1 MTPALTPTP
10 APAPTAADPRP
21 LVFLD
26 LDDTLFQTR
35 RKNATAPHVAA
46 VDRAGQPLSFMTDA
60 QAMLAAW
67 LSVAARV
74 VPTTGRNS
82 EALSRVGLD
91 FSNGAICSFG
101 GLIRRADGTPD
112 PEWQALMATHS
123 ADHAE
128 ALHTL
133 DALLGIY
140 LEMQS
145 LDIRHRVITDAGLD
159 LYLSAKH
166 NAAAWEELEAV
177 ADWLRAEV
185 PAGWR
190 VHLNGNN
197 LAVLPPFLD
206 KAHAV
211 RWFRNRIAGPHPF
224 AIGLGDSL
232 SDVEFLLAC
241 DIAALPAG
249 AQLAQRLAGG

>member
-1 MTPALTPTP
+1 MKRLNCSTALI
-10 APAPTAADPRP
+10 AA
-21 LVFLD
+21 
-26 LDDTLFQTR
+26 
-35 RKNATAPHVAA
+35 AAA
-46 VDRAGQPLSFMTDA
+46 VLGALPAAAQEEVTVTLNWTAG
-60 QAMLAAW
+60 
-67 LSVAARV
+67 
-74 VPTTGRNS
+74 G
-82 EALSRVGLD
+82 
-91 FSNGAICSFG
+91 
-101 GLIRRADGTPD
+101 
-112 PEWQALMATHS
+112 
-123 ADHAE
+123 DHAP
-128 ALHTL
+128 
-133 DALLGIY
+133 IY
-140 LEMQS
+140 WAQEQGWYA
-145 LDIRHRVITDAGLD
+145 DAGLD
-159 LYLSAKH
+159 LYLSVKH